1 MVAWLEGWTLTSRP
15 ALTAIAGPR
24 VQILD
29 HVCKQPT
36 GLPLGRWDSY
46 TLLYLF
52 ELVASVACLASFT
65 FAL

>member
-1 MVAWLEGWTLTSRP
+1 MVAWLEAWTLSSSP

-36 GLPLGRWDSY
+36 GLPLGSWDSC
-46 TLLYLF
+46 TLLCLF
-52 ELVASVACLASFT
+52 ELVVSFACLASFA